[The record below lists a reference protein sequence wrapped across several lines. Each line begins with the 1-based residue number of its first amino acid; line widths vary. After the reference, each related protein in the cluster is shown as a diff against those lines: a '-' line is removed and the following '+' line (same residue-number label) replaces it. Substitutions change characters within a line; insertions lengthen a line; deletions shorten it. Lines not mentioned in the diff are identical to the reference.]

1 MYTDIKKMITNSA
14 VHKMDRPDLAADWT
28 TRRMRKNF
36 SYQQKFMLSLKKI
49 SEENIQLQNNFDMDL
64 EIRNHLLDNDERNK
78 LELQLSSLDVMPLNQ
93 ILFNMH

>member
-78 LELQLSSLDVMPLNQ
+78 LEL
-93 ILFNMH
+93 

>member
-93 ILFNMH
+93 ILSNMY